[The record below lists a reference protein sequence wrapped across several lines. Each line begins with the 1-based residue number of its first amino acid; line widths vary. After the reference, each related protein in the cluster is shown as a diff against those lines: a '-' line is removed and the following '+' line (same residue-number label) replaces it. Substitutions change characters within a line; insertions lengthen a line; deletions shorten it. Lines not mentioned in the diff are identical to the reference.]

1 MQNIPSHDKTV
12 RMIFRPTDGYA
23 IIGGD
28 YSGQEPRSL
37 CAFAQDK
44 NMQQAYEQKKDLY
57 AVIGS
62 ACFKNDYTDNLE
74 FKPMPDGTVIQSQ
87 EGKERRSK
95 SKTVM
100 LGTLYGMSAATLG
113 KRMNLTLEEA
123 QQIVDSFYEGFPGI
137 DKFTQDSQKMAKEKG
152 YVTNM
157 FGYRR
162 HLPDATLPPFTV
174 EPIKK
179 NDTFNP
185 LVGAIEHKDKLLES
199 KISSYEKQLKK
210 ATKKFERNSII
221 KNAEKDG
228 LKVRN
233 NGAFI
238 SRALRQTL
246 NARIQGT
253 AASMTK
259 LAMIMIRNDPELIN
273 LDAHLLATIHDE
285 VFLEAPIANKDRVAK
300 RLCELMVTAA
310 NVKCSFTPWSVDPYI
325 IRDGW
330 YEDEN
335 ISKIH
340 ETYEKF
346 IKKGSTET
354 EAINKTREQFSM
366 YNPDSIKL
374 VCEQKYEI
382 FKDSLINGPAY
393 FEGK

>member
-1 MQNIPSHDKTV
+1 
-12 RMIFRPTDGYA
+12 MIKMNKSIKARTSYA

-37 CAFAQDK
+37 CAFSQDK
-44 NMQQAYEQKKDLY
+44 DMQYAYEQKRDLY
-57 AVIGS
+57 SSIATK
-62 ACFKNDYTDNLE
+62 CFKNRYEDNLE
-74 FKPMPDGTVIQSQ
+74 WVPQPDGTMIQSQ

-95 SKTVM
+95 AKQCF
-100 LGTLYGMSAATLG
+100 LGINYGMSAPTLA
-113 KRMNLTLEEA
+113 KRMNLSVDEA
-123 QQIVDSFYEGFPGI
+123 QVIIDAYYEGFSGVY
-137 DKFTQDSQKMAKEKG
+137 KFTQESQKMAIKKG
-152 YVTNM
+152 YVTNL

-179 NDTFNP
+179 NDNFNP
-185 LVGAIEHKDKLLES
+185 LVGSIEHKDKLLES
-199 KISSYEKQLKK
+199 KITYYENKLKK
-210 ATKKFERNSII
+210 ANKKFERDNII
-221 KNAEKDG
+221 KMAEKEG

-246 NARIQGT
+246 NARIQST

-259 LAMIMIRNDPELIN
+259 LAMIMIRNDPELIK

-285 VFLEAPIANKDRVAK
+285 VFLEAPIVNKDRVAE
-300 RLCELMVTAA
+300 RLCELMVKAA

-325 IRDGW
+325 VRDGW

-340 ETYEKF
+340 ETYEKC
-346 IKKGSTET
+346 IEKGSTEP
-354 EAINKTREQFSM
+354 EALKKTQDQFNM
-366 YNPDSIKL
+366 YNPDSVKL

-382 FKDSLINGPAY
+382 FKDSLINGPEY